1 MINLL
6 PGEKKAEI
14 RAARTNVLLLR
25 YSGIILLAI
34 IFILG
39 SMYVSRTV
47 LSFTKTSSE
56 EVIAS
61 NDIKAGVYS
70 STKAQVDTLS
80 ASLAETKTI
89 LDQEV
94 LYSKVFLN
102 IGQLMPPGT
111 IFDKLALEASS
122 FSGAPVSTKAYART
136 SADVLAL
143 RQRFENSPIF
153 SSVTFQTISESG
165 SGINGYPVSV
175 DMTFTLNKAAVQ

>member
-6 PGEKKAEI
+6 PNEKKTEI

-25 YSGIILLAI
+25 YSGILLLAI
-34 IFILG
+34 LFILG

-47 LSFTKTSSE
+47 LGFTKTSSE

-70 STKAQVDTLS
+70 STKGQVDALS
-80 ASLAETKTI
+80 ASLSETKTI

-94 LYSKVFLN
+94 LYSKVFVN

-111 IFDKLALEASS
+111 IFDKLALDANS
-122 FSGAPVSTKAYART
+122 FAGAAVSTKAYAKT

-143 RQRFENSPIF
+143 RQRFESSPIF

-165 SGINGYPVSV
+165 SGISGYPVSV
-175 DMTFTLNKAAVQ
+175 DMTFTLNRTAAQ